1 MAPPATRP
9 RRLHDISAEKLAGRS
24 RLRYRPAVSQGT
36 IAAAAWLLG
45 GLLLTGVP
53 RPAAA
58 EPTSLPAPLANTYG
72 DQETARSAGVGG
84 ALRATG
90 SGTTGMFQNPASMA
104 LTRVYH
110 LEGIAQYTPETE
122 RVMVG
127 AVIVDSIMN
136 RQGLAGGL
144 AVLGGVLDN
153 GLDWSTLDVR
163 TGFAVPIG
171 DRLFLG
177 IGGRYA
183 KMGQGSANE
192 APREGGASDA
202 TTLSLNAFTFDAGL
216 TLKATDLLHIA
227 VVGQNLGTTNVGTF
241 PRMVGGGIGVATA
254 GFTLEVDALADLS
267 SYEETTARFMGGAEV
282 LVANH
287 VPLRLGYQF
296 DQGASL
302 HWLTAGVGYVG
313 TEFAVEGALRR
324 TLSSEQNASSIV
336 LSLAYFLES
345 TGLIQAAT
353 EGR

>member
-1 MAPPATRP
+1 MA
-9 RRLHDISAEKLAGRS
+9 
-24 RLRYRPAVSQGT
+24 
-36 IAAAAWLLG
+36 
-45 GLLLTGVP
+45 GLP

-90 SGTTGMFQNPASMA
+90 NGTTGMFQNPASMA

-110 LEGIAQYTPETE
+110 LEGIAQITPETE
-122 RVMVG
+122 RIMVG

-136 RQGLAGGL
+136 RQRLAGGL
-144 AVLGGVLDN
+144 AVLGGILDPD
-153 GLDWSTLDVR
+153 GLDWSALDVR
-163 TGFAVPIG
+163 AGLACPIG
-171 DRLFLG
+171 DRLFIG

-183 KMGQGSANE
+183 KLGKGSAEE
-192 APREGGASDA
+192 APRVGGGPDA
-202 TTLSLNAFTFDAGL
+202 TTLSLNSFTFDAGL

-241 PRMVGGGIGVATA
+241 PRMVGGGIGVATED
-254 GFTLEVDALADLS
+254 FTLEVDALADLN
-267 SYEETTARFMGGAEV
+267 SYEETTARFMGGGEV

-296 DQGASL
+296 DQGANL

-313 TEFAVEGALRR
+313 TDFAVEGALRR